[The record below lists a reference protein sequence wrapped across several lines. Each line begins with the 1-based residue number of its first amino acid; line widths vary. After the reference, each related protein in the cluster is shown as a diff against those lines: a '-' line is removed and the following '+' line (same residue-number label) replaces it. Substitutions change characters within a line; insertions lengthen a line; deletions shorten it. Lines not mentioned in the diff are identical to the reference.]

1 MTKYTLTVGLND
13 KITKTQLISTEN
25 AHEIIADTLLI
36 DFDIYA
42 FTMFDCY
49 GVYRHE
55 NGEIVREKSIRIEI
69 ATDEEINDTITSI
82 VKSLK
87 ESLNQES
94 IMVETANDADIDF
107 I

>member
-13 KITKTQLISTEN
+13 KITKTQLINTEN

-42 FTMFDCY
+42 FTMFECY

-55 NGEIVREKSIRIEI
+55 NGEIVKEKSFRIEI
-69 ATDEEINDTITSI
+69 ASDDVIDGKICEII
-82 VKSLK
+82 KSLK
-87 ESLNQES
+87 VKLNQES
-94 IMVETANDADIDF
+94 IMYERVNYANIQF